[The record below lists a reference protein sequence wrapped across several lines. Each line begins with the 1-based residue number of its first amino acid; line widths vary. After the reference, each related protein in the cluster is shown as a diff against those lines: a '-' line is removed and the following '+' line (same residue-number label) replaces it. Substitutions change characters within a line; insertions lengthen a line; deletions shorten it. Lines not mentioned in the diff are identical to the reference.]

1 MLQGQAYMDKTL
13 GTRENP
19 YKSSKDIPSS
29 LKLSGPSAV
38 KKVEQLIGGSLTLAQ
53 RRVVEEEGFV
63 NAFYY
68 DDAKKPVLTY
78 GIGQTNEYIDKGFLE
93 SFNAHKKRAMEAIP
107 KLKDMPEELQ
117 AEIIQLEYR
126 GDLRS
131 KDTGNL
137 YKWVNQMNNGE
148 YSAAA
153 QELLNHKEYKR
164 RLAQGG
170 DGVTRR
176 LKIAQNTIS
185 KFATNVE
192 MGKFVFDQTMEDSQF
207 KKINQDMMSAFK

>member
-107 KLKDMPEELQ
+107 RLKDMPEELQ

-131 KDTGNL
+131 KTGNL
-137 YKWVNQMNNGE
+137 YKWVNQINNGE
-148 YSAAA
+148 YNAAA
-153 QELLNHKEYKR
+153 KELLNHSEYKER
-164 RLAQGG
+164 KEKGN

-176 LKIAQNTIS
+176 LEIAQNAIFN
-185 KFATNVE
+185 FADQIDIQTNNKARKIDLSTAE
-192 MGKFVFDQTMEDSQF
+192 
-207 KKINQDMMSAFK
+207 KINKGYQ

>member
-107 KLKDMPEELQ
+107 RLKDMPEELQ

-148 YSAAA
+148 YNAAA

-164 RLAQGG
+164 RLAKGG

-192 MGKFVFDQTMEDSQF
+192 MGKFVFDQTMEDNQF
-207 KKINQDMMSAFK
+207 KQIHQDMMSAFK

>member
-1 MLQGQAYMDKTL
+1 MDKTL

-38 KKVEQLIGGSLTLAQ
+38 KKVAQLIGGSLTLAQ
-53 RRVVEEEGFV
+53 KTLVQEEGFV

-107 KLKDMPEELQ
+107 RLKDMAEELQ
-117 AEIIQLEYR
+117 AEIIQLEYSNI
-126 GDLRS
+126 L
-131 KDTGNL
+131 L
-137 YKWVNQMNNGE
+137 GE
-148 YSAAA
+148 EIQIY
-153 QELLNHKEYKR
+153 N
-164 RLAQGG
+164 
-170 DGVTRR
+170 
-176 LKIAQNTIS
+176 
-185 KFATNVE
+185 F
-192 MGKFVFDQTMEDSQF
+192 
-207 KKINQDMMSAFK
+207 

>member
-1 MLQGQAYMDKTL
+1 MDKTL

-53 RRVVEEEGFV
+53 KRVVEEEGFV

-107 KLKDMPEELQ
+107 RLNDMPEALQ

-126 GDLRS
+126 GDLRN
-131 KDTGNL
+131 KKGNL
-137 YKWVNQMNNGE
+137 YKWVNQINNGE
-148 YSAAA
+148 YNAAA
-153 QELLNHKEYKR
+153 QELLNHSEYKER
-164 RLAQGG
+164 KAKGN

-176 LKIAQNTIS
+176 LEIAQNTIS

-192 MGKFVFDQTMEDSQF
+192 MGQFVFDQTIQDNQF
-207 KKINQDMMSAFK
+207 KQIYQDMMSVFK